1 MAGHIFI
8 IAGEASGD
16 LLGSRLM
23 KAIKAIDPTAR
34 FSGVGGNLMEE
45 QGLKSLFPM
54 EELALHG
61 IVEVIRHIPGVLKR
75 IDQVVGAVSS
85 DKPDVLVTVDA
96 PGFSLRV
103 ARKVKHL
110 DVPLVHYVAP
120 TVWAWKP
127 RRAKKISRYLD
138 HLLTL
143 FDFEPPYFTKHGLRT
158 TFVGHPL
165 TESRVVFSRVES
177 RVKLG
182 IKDDDLVL
190 VLLPGSRK
198 SEIRRMLPFFQEVV
212 QHFQERIPNLKT
224 VLPVVDYVKDEVQEL
239 VSTWETKPMLIEQG
253 ESKDQA
259 FAAADA
265 ALACSGTVSM
275 ELAWAKVPT
284 IITYKM
290 AMVSSLIGYTLL
302 KVKYAGMI
310 NIIADRMV
318 QPEFLQWRCTLEDVI
333 ASLEP
338 LLLDKDARNAQI
350 EALSAITDRLRHP
363 DRLPSEVAAEAVL
376 EYVQNAGIRLR

>member
-61 IVEVIRHIPGVLKR
+61 IVEVIRHIPGILKR

-127 RRAKKISRYLD
+127 RRAKKISR
-138 HLLTL
+138 
-143 FDFEPPYFTKHGLRT
+143 
-158 TFVGHPL
+158 
-165 TESRVVFSRVES
+165 
-177 RVKLG
+177 
-182 IKDDDLVL
+182 
-190 VLLPGSRK
+190 
-198 SEIRRMLPFFQEVV
+198 
-212 QHFQERIPNLKT
+212 
-224 VLPVVDYVKDEVQEL
+224 
-239 VSTWETKPMLIEQG
+239 
-253 ESKDQA
+253 
-259 FAAADA
+259 
-265 ALACSGTVSM
+265 
-275 ELAWAKVPT
+275 
-284 IITYKM
+284 
-290 AMVSSLIGYTLL
+290 
-302 KVKYAGMI
+302 
-310 NIIADRMV
+310 
-318 QPEFLQWRCTLEDVI
+318 
-333 ASLEP
+333 
-338 LLLDKDARNAQI
+338 
-350 EALSAITDRLRHP
+350 
-363 DRLPSEVAAEAVL
+363 
-376 EYVQNAGIRLR
+376 